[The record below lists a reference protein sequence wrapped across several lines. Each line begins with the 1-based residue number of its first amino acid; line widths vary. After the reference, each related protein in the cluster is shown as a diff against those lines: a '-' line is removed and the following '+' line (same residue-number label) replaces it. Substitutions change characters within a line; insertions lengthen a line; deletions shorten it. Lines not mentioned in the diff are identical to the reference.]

1 MVLIRSKKVERACL
15 MATSSFVSVRRATVT
30 VLVLCAA
37 AWAADPAF
45 YRRKATWQE
54 TMLASREA
62 LVASERAR
70 IQNATYPLD
79 RESVT
84 FKGWVGQAGVARK
97 TGRRVHVRVR
107 GLKYLWLSHSGGDAN
122 ANAKSAMVGCW
133 GDPTLTTRDKKQV
146 RLSDLKPL
154 VSKGLVEAVAPAPAK
169 KKPAKARGRA
179 AKKKRQPRLR
189 MGKQQLKFALH
200 VSGQGEVCYQ
210 LDGKYEMFDAYVAV
224 TSTKNRKAKMTFRV
238 DRLPGGESIQRE
250 KDRARIERLVER
262 DFAAAEQIQE
272 IQRERVGRI
281 WDRDWS
287 PGDGRDLAK
296 RYAGALRGT
305 SLADEANTL
314 ATKAKS
320 PADVLAVCRLF
331 HRQRAAA
338 EHLALAGSVNLKALR
353 LAIEDL
359 TRTFGAKYPK
369 GAEYLKRLSKLEAS
383 DVSALAKSAGAD
395 VEKAAK
401 LAGELV
407 TLQRDAL
414 LDNPLLDFDKLLLI
428 KRRGG
433 LGLPRNWQ
441 GNCAMA
447 RSGYDDELMTLSP
460 VRPGGKLT
468 TLYRP
473 KRDVFVGDVELHY
486 DADRILFSS
495 LAESGKWQVF
505 EMGIDPSTS
514 LRAGGKGV
522 RQVTKGR
529 ITEVDNY
536 DPCYLPDGRI
546 IFASSAVMTGVPC
559 VGGKTPVSNLY
570 IMDADGGNVRQLCF
584 DQDHNWCPVVT
595 NDGRVMYT
603 RWEYSDTPHYF
614 SRILFHMN
622 PDGTQQMAL
631 YGSNSYWPNSLFYAR
646 PVPNHPT
653 RVVGVVS
660 GHHGVARMGELIL
673 FDPAQGR
680 HEADGVVQR
689 IPGYGKKVEPL
700 IRDGLV
706 NGSWPKFLHPYP
718 LSDKYFLVSCQLNTK
733 STWSICLVDVFDNI
747 LPILEMPGTMLCE
760 PQPLR
765 KTPRPP
771 VIPDKVDLSK
781 KDALVYM
788 TDVYAGPGLRGI
800 PRGAVKKL
808 RVIEW
813 HFAYQRM
820 GGHASLGVESGW
832 DVKRVLGT
840 VPVEPDGSALFS
852 VPANTPLA
860 VQPLDENGRALQL
873 MRSWLT
879 AMPGEVLSCVGCHEQ
894 QTEGSPNLR
903 TMAGRRKASK
913 IQPWRGP
920 ARGFSF
926 PREVQ
931 PVLSKYCVGCHNG
944 KPRKDEKTIPNFA
957 EGVKGY
963 RGFTGSY
970 LALHPYVRR
979 PGPESDYHV
988 LHPAEYHVNTSELIQ
1003 MLRKG
1008 HHNVRLDEEAW
1019 DRLCTWIDMNVP
1031 DHGTWEE
1038 HAGNDRTSEQKRL
1051 RAEYRKLYANI
1062 DVDPEAIPQ
1071 TKTVAVKGVMP
1082 KPLKLPPVKKVTA
1095 TGWPFDA
1102 AEARKRQGA
1111 AGGKTTMTVDLGGGV
1126 KMAFVLVPAGEFV
1139 MGDPSGGSHERPLTR
1154 VRIDRAFWMGRTEV
1168 SNDQY
1173 RRFAPMHNSR
1183 VIDQHHKD
1191 HATPG
1196 YPANQPNQPAV
1207 RISWRDAAA
1216 FGRWLAKKT
1225 GPGAPGFT
1233 LPTEAQWEYA
1243 CRAGTATPFSFG
1255 PAAADFSKH
1264 ANLADLAI
1272 RMLAVSGVNPKPIK
1286 NPNPQQDFIPKDKRF
1301 DDGERV
1307 VADVGKYQPNAWG
1320 LHDMHGNVAEWT
1332 LSTMR
1337 PYPYRDDGRNK
1348 ADAAGERVVRGGS
1361 WRDRP
1366 RRAAAG
1372 YRLGYPSWQGV
1383 YNVGFRVVCPVGKG
1397 PAVAAGSKPAP

>member
-1 MVLIRSKKVERACL
+1 
-15 MATSSFVSVRRATVT
+15 MATTSFVSVRRATVT
-30 VLVLCAA
+30 VLLLCAA

-45 YRRKATWQE
+45 YRQKATWQE

-62 LVASERAR
+62 LAAIEQAR
-70 IQNATYPLD
+70 IQNATYPVD
-79 RESVT
+79 KEAVT
-84 FKGWVGQAGVARK
+84 FKGVAVEGAAARK
-97 TGRRVHVRVR
+97 AGQRVRVRVR
-107 GLKYLWLSHSGGDAN
+107 GLKYLWLSHSGGDA
-122 ANAKSAMVGCW
+122 KDAMIGCW
-133 GDPTLTTRDKKQV
+133 GDPMLTTRDKKQV
-146 RLSDLKPL
+146 RLSDLKPI
-154 VSKGLVEAVAPAPAK
+154 VSSGLVDAAADLLDAAAGAK
-169 KKPAKARGRA
+169 KKAVKARGRTS
-179 AKKKRQPRLR
+179 KKNRQPRLR
-189 MGKQQLKFALH
+189 MGKQQLTFGLR
-200 VSGQGEVCYQ
+200 VSGQGELCYR
-210 LDGKYEMFDAYVAV
+210 LDGNYEMFDAYVGAI
-224 TSTKNRKAKMTFRV
+224 SSKNRKATMIFRV
-238 DRLPGGESIQRE
+238 DRLPGRESIRRD
-250 KDRARIERLVER
+250 KDRGRIEELVER
-262 DFAAAEQIQE
+262 DFAATKRIEE
-272 IQRERVGRI
+272 IQRERVARI
-281 WDRDWS
+281 WEHDWS
-287 PGDGRDLAK
+287 PGDGRDVAK
-296 RYAGALRGT
+296 RYASALRGT
-305 SLADEANTL
+305 SLAAEANTL
-314 ATKAKS
+314 AAKAKS

-353 LAIEDL
+353 LAVEDL
-359 TRTFGAKYPK
+359 MRTFGAKYPK
-369 GAEYLKRLSKLEAS
+369 GAEYLKRLAELEKT
-383 DVSALAKSAGAD
+383 DVSALAKSGGAD
-395 VEKAAK
+395 VAKAAK

-414 LDNPLLDFDKLLLI
+414 LDNPLLDPGVMPGLLLI

-433 LGLPRNWQ
+433 LALPQNWQ
-441 GNCAMA
+441 GNCAMR

-486 DADRILFSS
+486 DADRLLFSS
-495 LAESGKWQVF
+495 IAESGRWQVF
-505 EMGIDPSTS
+505 EMGT
-514 LRAGGKGV
+514 GGKGL

-546 IFASSAVMTGVPC
+546 IFASAAVMTGVPC

-584 DQDHNWCPVVT
+584 DQDHNWCPVVA

-653 RVVGVVS
+653 KVIAVIS
-660 GHHGVARMGELIL
+660 GHHGVPRMGELIL

-689 IPGYGKKVEPL
+689 IPGYGKPVKP
-700 IRDGLV
+700 IIADRLV
-706 NGSWPKFLHPYP
+706 NNSWPKFLHPYP
-718 LSDKYFLVSCQLNTK
+718 LSEKYFLVSCQLNSK

-747 LPILEMPGTMLCE
+747 LPIVDLPGCMLCE
-760 PQPLR
+760 PIPLR
-765 KTPRPP
+765 KTRRPP
-771 VIPDKVDLSK
+771 IIPDKVDLRK

-894 QTEGSPNLR
+894 QTDGSPNLR
-903 TMAGRRKASK
+903 TMAGGRRPSK

-931 PVLSKYCVGCHNG
+931 PVLSKYCAGCHNG
-944 KPRKDEKTIPNFA
+944 QPRKDGAGQRIPNFA
-957 EGVKGY
+957 DGGKGY

-979 PGPESDYHV
+979 PGPESDYHI

-1003 MLRKG
+1003 MLRRG
-1008 HHNVRLDEEAW
+1008 HHNVQLDEEAW
-1019 DRLCTWIDMNVP
+1019 DRLCTWIDLNVP
-1031 DHGTWEE
+1031 DHGTWQE
-1038 HAGNDRTSEQKRL
+1038 HAGSDRTSEQKRL

-1062 DVDPEAIPQ
+1062 DVDPEAVPQ
-1071 TKTVAVKGVMP
+1071 TKPLAVTPVVP
-1082 KPLKLPPVKKVTA
+1082 KPRKLPPVQKVTA

-1102 AEARKRQGA
+1102 AEARKRQAA
-1111 AGGKTTMTVDLGGGV
+1111 AGKAARTVDLGNGV
-1126 KMAFVLVPAGEFV
+1126 KMDFVLVPAGELV
-1139 MGDPSGGSHERPLTR
+1139 MGDPAGGADERPLTR
-1154 VRIDRAFWMGRTEV
+1154 VRIDGPFWMGRTEV
-1168 SNDQY
+1168 TNSQY

-1196 YPANQPNQPAV
+1196 YEANRPNQPAV
-1207 RISWRDAAA
+1207 RISWREAMA
-1216 FGRWLAKKT
+1216 FCRWLAKKT

-1243 CRAGTATPFSFG
+1243 CRAGTATPFGFG
-1255 PAAADFSKH
+1255 PADSDFSKF
-1264 ANLADLAI
+1264 ANMADLSV
-1272 RMLAVSGVNPKPIK
+1272 RLLSVSGVNPKPIK
-1286 NPNPQQDFIPKDKRF
+1286 NPNPQQDFIPKDERF
-1301 DDGERV
+1301 DDGQKI

-1332 LSTMR
+1332 LSVFK
-1337 PYPYRDDGRNK
+1337 PYPYRDGDGRNT

-1366 RRAAAG
+1366 RRCTATF
-1372 YRLGYPSWQGV
+1372 RLSYPSWQGV

-1397 PAVAAGSKPAP
+1397 WAVAVGSKAAG